1 MSHKAL
7 KKLDEAKPDR
17 KAIFARIDAELYAR
31 MLKVCKRK
39 NKSINKVVETAIELL
54 IDSSE
59 TSDKS

>member
-1 MSHKAL
+1 MSNKAL
-7 KKLDEAKPDR
+7 KKLDESKPDR
-17 KAIFARIDAELYAR
+17 KAIFARIDSELYSR

-59 TSDKS
+59 SSDKS